1 MPEIAALVTLARN
14 DGSIMLVLA
23 RNFSSEAIPHG
34 SLVLARKLVP
44 DAIPLGSLVIARKLV
59 SEAIPRMRK
68 QKLL

>member
-34 SLVLARKLVP
+34 SLVLARNFSS
-44 DAIPLGSLVIARKLV
+44 DTIPHGSLVIARKLV
-59 SEAIPRMRK
+59 SEAIPAMRK
-68 QKLL
+68 EK